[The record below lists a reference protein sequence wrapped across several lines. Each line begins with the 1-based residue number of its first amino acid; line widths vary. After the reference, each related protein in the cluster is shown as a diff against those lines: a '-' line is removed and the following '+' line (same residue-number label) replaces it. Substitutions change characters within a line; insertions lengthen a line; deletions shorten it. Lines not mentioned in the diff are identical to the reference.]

1 MRNTLTADQ
10 VQALEGYERI
20 FTQATKAAWCSYP
33 GKAAIAKMLDVWQSL
48 TGHPYPYKP
57 GCPNCLLNLV
67 RDMGTLYFAAK
78 EAQAAEAAA
87 KADSLPAEAKTE
99 QKQASVP
106 KEKKAA
112 KKEQKRPKK

>member
-33 GKAAIAKMLDVWQSL
+33 GKAAIGKMLDVWQSL

-87 KADSLPAEAKTE
+87 KADSFAVESGTPTESSKTTT
-99 QKQASVP
+99 A
-106 KEKKAA
+106 KKAA
-112 KKEQKRPKK
+112 KKAKK

>member
-87 KADSLPAEAKTE
+87 KADSFAVESGTPTEPSKTTT
-99 QKQASVP
+99 A
-106 KEKKAA
+106 KKAA
-112 KKEQKRPKK
+112 KKAKK